1 MTIRKKKEERKCKK
15 KEKDNSK
22 IEVVNNSFI
31 QKRRKN
37 IWKRRNWMNM
47 EVLKRKFNRFIIV
60 VKIKEVEKKSGYVKI
75 RVKKEKKNCRRK
87 TVSLERKKKWKRHW
101 EEWWKTVKKK
111 KEAYMKNYDK
121 KKTMTM

>member
-1 MTIRKKKEERKCKK
+1 
-15 KEKDNSK
+15 
-22 IEVVNNSFI
+22 
-31 QKRRKN
+31 
-37 IWKRRNWMNM
+37 MNM